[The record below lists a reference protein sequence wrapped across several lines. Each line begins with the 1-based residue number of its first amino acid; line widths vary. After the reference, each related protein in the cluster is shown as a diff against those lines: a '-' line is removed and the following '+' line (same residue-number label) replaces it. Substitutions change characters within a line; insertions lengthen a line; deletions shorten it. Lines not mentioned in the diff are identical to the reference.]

1 MSPKGKTGL
10 AAGRAQDVVLKS
22 EEIILLDVQEDGSKR
37 IKDQGLLHR
46 YWPLTVVLAVYW
58 ITVAALVGYSVRL
71 NHGYFNYPLDD
82 TYIHM
87 SMAKN
92 AVLHGV
98 WGVTSEQ
105 FSSTTSSPLWTALL
119 AAIYW
124 IAGVGILA
132 PLVLNLVF
140 GSLIV
145 VVAFRL
151 LRRIGSEPAWTAVVL
166 LALVFL
172 SAMPTLT
179 VVGME
184 HTLHGLVML
193 VFMLALA
200 KVMSSAQAPA
210 PRRVLWL
217 AALAALLTSARYE
230 GLFALAVVVV
240 LLVFTRKWTAA
251 ALVSVGG
258 MLPVVLYGWWST
270 LHGWYTLP
278 NSVLL
283 KGNTPHLTAVGIAQV
298 LLWWAGLKG
307 FVANPHLLLL
317 VAASLLVLVV
327 LLSRSTSDQRIFLN
341 IIFVGITLLHV
352 EFSRTAVF
360 YRYDGYL
367 LIVGIT
373 ILGASATDWAASFRK
388 SVQAGM
394 KPAVLA
400 ASALLAL
407 MFLTPLAVRGAQA
420 LHETARASHN
430 IFQQQRQMALFLDR
444 FYSGRSVAANDI
456 GEITYFANIKLV
468 DLYGLGTLEVARLK
482 LAGNYTT
489 AQIDALTMQRGVDI
503 AIVYD
508 VWFGQYG
515 GLPSSWH
522 KIGEWAVQ
530 DSVILG
536 ASEVSFY
543 ALRPAESAPLTHDLK
558 VFAPGLPPEVQQFGE
573 YTK

>member
-1 MSPKGKTGL
+1 MSPKRKTEL

-22 EEIILLDVQEDGSKR
+22 EEILLLNVQEDGSKR
-37 IKDQGLLHR
+37 NKGQGSLR
-46 YWPLTVVLAVYW
+46 TYWPLAVVLAIYW
-58 ITVAALVGYSVRL
+58 ITVAALVGYSLRL

-92 AVLHGV
+92 ASLHGV

-124 IAGVGILA
+124 ISGVGILA

-145 VVAFRL
+145 VVAFRV
-151 LRRIGSEPAWTAVVL
+151 LRRSGSEPAWTTVVL

-172 SAMPTLT
+172 SALPTLT
-179 VVGME
+179 FVAME

-193 VFMLALA
+193 VFMLASA
-200 KVMSSAQAPA
+200 QVMSSAQAPA
-210 PRRVLWL
+210 LPRVLWL
-217 AALAALLTSARYE
+217 ATLAALLTSARYE

-240 LLVFTRKWTAA
+240 LLFVTRKWTAA
-251 ALVSVGG
+251 ALVSAGG

-283 KGNTPHLTAVGIAQV
+283 KGNTPHLTAAGIAQV

-317 VAASLLVLVV
+317 VAASLLVLVA
-327 LLSRSTSDQRIFLN
+327 LMTRSTWDQWVFLN
-341 IIFVGITLLHV
+341 IIFVAVTFLHM
-352 EFSRTAVF
+352 EFTRTAVF

-373 ILGASATDWAASFRK
+373 ILGASASGWAASFRK
-388 SVQAGM
+388 SVKTGM

-400 ASALLAL
+400 ASALLAI
-407 MFLTPLAVRGAQA
+407 MFLTPIAVRAAQA

-430 IFQQQRQMALFLDR
+430 IFEQQRQMALFLDR
-444 FYSGRSVAANDI
+444 FFSGRTVAANDI
-456 GEITYFANIKLV
+456 GEITYFSNIKLV

-482 LAGNYTT
+482 LAGNYNT
-489 AQIDALTMQRGVDI
+489 AQIDALTRQRGVDI

-508 VWFGQYG
+508 MWFGQYG

-522 KIGEWAVQ
+522 KAGEWAVQ

-536 ASEVSFY
+536 DSAVSFY
-543 ALRPAESAPLTHDLK
+543 ALRPAENAPLTHDLQ
-558 VFAPGLPPEVQQFGE
+558 VFASRLPPDVQQRGE